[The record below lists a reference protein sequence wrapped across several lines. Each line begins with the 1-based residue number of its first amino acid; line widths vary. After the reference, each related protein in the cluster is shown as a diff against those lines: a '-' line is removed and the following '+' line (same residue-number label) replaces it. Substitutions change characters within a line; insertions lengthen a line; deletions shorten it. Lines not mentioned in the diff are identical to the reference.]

1 MTVDFIAGEKI
12 RRERFALVKNLPE
25 MAV

>member
-12 RRERFALVKNLPE
+12 RRERFVPVKNLPE